1 MEWIKTLALSL
12 SLSRPAEGHLWSS
25 VVRIV
30 CFVMHN
36 ELVLHEIE
44 AVGPGLERMADHV
57 FHWGKTKTR
66 REVTN
71 LVFHWGKTR
80 GEVTNLGLLMTL
92 SPLHSLRHFPKQHL
106 ESWWWHNQDDKSSK
120 LISNQPQI
128 SVDNLE
134 CFNAHVNKIK
144 AYCM

>member
-1 MEWIKTLALSL
+1 MELLLECHLKSFFFLTCVKYSCINILNVIGHGMNKNVSSLSL

-80 GEVTNLGLLMTL
+80 KEVTNLSLLMTL
-92 SPLHSLRHFPKQHL
+92 SPLHSLWHFPK
-106 ESWWWHNQDDKSSK
+106 
-120 LISNQPQI
+120 
-128 SVDNLE
+128 
-134 CFNAHVNKIK
+134 
-144 AYCM
+144 